1 MSGGAAQLALSSHPF
16 SDLNAITYFRVNLP
30 NDWIYL

>member
-1 MSGGAAQLALSSHPF
+1 MGGGSAQLALSSHPF
-16 SDLNAITYFRVNLP
+16 SDLNAISNYSVNLP